1 MLILY
6 KNSVSCAR
14 VFHERIVNS
23 GLSPREKI
31 RKPPL
36 RRLPLRDIPP
46 AAVPDGGIF
55 RTIKKR
61 ACALFFVY
69 RFSSP

>member
-23 GLSPREKI
+23 GLSL
-31 RKPPL
+31 RKNTEAAPAAASPGE
-36 RRLPLRDIPP
+36 IPP